1 MSSGGGNMV
10 RAIASAATRIN
21 LLSVLPSAT
30 HRRTIAGMSKLFR
43 FAVAALIVATPAI
56 AQKTAKPSPKP
67 AAKAAAKAKAPAG
80 KAKPKTPLM
89 AISPLSHDEKDGFS
103 VLQVAV
109 PDSAKFIAGWKL
121 GAGGESATT
130 KTVADKP
137 LFTFLI
143 FRGCKANAEG
153 NCDVVADYVIH
164 RPDGTTNEEN
174 KNFVVW
180 NKAAPTDA
188 KKPYLSDGALGY
200 GVDEEGPFGDYR
212 VVATTTDRVAG
223 ITLTTEQTLTI
234 APGKTPAPAK
244 PVDAKPADPATPKP
258 MGPDLPAE
266 PPAK

>member
-1 MSSGGGNMV
+1 MVSGGGNML
-10 RAIASAATRIN
+10 RAIASAGWRIN
-21 LLSVLPSAT
+21 LPDALPSAPR
-30 HRRTIAGMSKLFR
+30 RRTIMGMSKLSR
-43 FAVAALIVATPAI
+43 FAAAVLIMASPAI
-56 AQKTAKPSPKP
+56 AQKTAKPAPKP
-67 AAKAAAKAKAPAG
+67 AAAKPKPPAAKP
-80 KAKPKTPLM
+80 KPKTPLM
-89 AISPLSHDEKDGFS
+89 AISPLSHDEKNGFS

-109 PDSAKFIAGWKL
+109 PDSAKFIAGWKM
-121 GAGGESATT
+121 GAGGTSATT
-130 KTVADKP
+130 KTVANQP

-143 FRGCKANAEG
+143 FRGCKANADG
-153 NCDVVADYVIH
+153 NCDVVADYVIT

-180 NKAAPTDA
+180 NKAAPTDP

-200 GVDEEGPFGDYR
+200 GVDDEGPFGDYR

-234 APGKTPAPAK
+234 APGKAGAPSPQSAD
-244 PVDAKPADPATPKP
+244 PKPADPAPAKP